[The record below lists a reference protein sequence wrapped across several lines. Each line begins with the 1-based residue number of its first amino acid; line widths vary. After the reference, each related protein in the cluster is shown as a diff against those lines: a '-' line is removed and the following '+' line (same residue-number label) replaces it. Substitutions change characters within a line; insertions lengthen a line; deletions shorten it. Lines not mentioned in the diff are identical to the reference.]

1 MLQGILIG
9 LQILVLACIGYVLW
23 QIWHKLPNEE
33 EAPLDEKG
41 VKQFQR
47 SLKVLAVLA
56 GLEAALAIACAIVRF
71 VETLS

>member
-9 LQILVLACIGYVLW
+9 LQILVLAGIGYVLW
-23 QIWHKLPNEE
+23 QIWHKLPSEE

-41 VKQFQR
+41 VKQFQQR
-47 SLKVLAVLA
+47 LKVLAVLA
-56 GLEAALAIACAIVRF
+56 GLEAALAIASAIVRF

>member
-9 LQILVLACIGYVLW
+9 LQILVLAGIGYVLW

-41 VKQFQR
+41 VKQFQQR
-47 SLKVLAVLA
+47 LKVLAVLA
-56 GLEAALAIACAIVRF
+56 GLEAALAIASAIVRF